1 MQKTFRIS
9 VSLGGDMQR
18 SSPAKNCSCT
28 ACECATQTSYDMPL
42 DFINTMGPWTS
53 TCAEAIITASHTHAR
68 IQAQTTCIRIRIC
81 LIIALKLVYHSNQA
95 HPALEVQ
102 SKLTCKHQLRIIR
115 RHPWRPKTA
124 HGRSTCTAQAWTI
137 KPDPIQ
143 KLCSGFSPCP
153 LWSACAM
160 SLLCLLIN
168 GSCQISRSHG

>member
-1 MQKTFRIS
+1 
-9 VSLGGDMQR
+9 MQR

-68 IQAQTTCIRIRIC
+68 IQAQTMCIRIRIC
-81 LIIALKLVYHSNQA
+81 LIVALKLVYHSNQA

-102 SKLTCKHQLRIIR
+102 SKLTCKHQLRIIT

-124 HGRSTCTAQAWTI
+124 HGSSTCTAQAWTI

-143 KLCSGFSPCP
+143 KLCSGFSPCLALVRMCNESIVSPHQWQLPDKP
-153 LWSACAM
+153 LPWMKHLEFVLS
-160 SLLCLLIN
+160 
-168 GSCQISRSHG
+168 